1 MSEDLR
7 GLMFSIAYRM
17 LGSVSEAE
25 DVVQEAFVR
34 LQAAEERGEEIR
46 SREAYATTVTTR
58 LAIDELRSARA
69 RRETYVGVWLPE
81 PIVAEAAE
89 AAEGPERAA
98 EMADSLSMAFLVLA
112 ESLSPVER
120 AVFLLREVFG
130 YGYDEIEQIVGRSE
144 ANCRQILVRA
154 RRHIAEGRPR
164 FEADRAE
171 AQAVLQRFVAAAEA
185 GEMDQLVGFLAED
198 VAVYGDGG
206 GKATAAPR
214 PVFGRQRVGAF
225 LAGVFRQAKRQGL
238 SVEPAVVNG
247 GAGLVVRDPD
257 GRLVAVESVEVAG
270 GQIQTIRSVVNP
282 DKLAHLGPT
291 SDLAL
296 RSDPALRKEPG

>member
-34 LQAAEERGEEIR
+34 LQAAEDRGEEIR
-46 SREAYATTVTTR
+46 SREAYATTITTR

-81 PIVAEAAE
+81 PIVADT
-89 AAEGPERAA
+89 AEGPERAA

-112 ESLSPVER
+112 ESLSPIER

-130 YGYDEIEQIVGRSE
+130 YGYDEVAEIVGRSE

-154 RRHIAEGRPR
+154 RRHIEDGRPR

-225 LAGVFRQAKRQGL
+225 LAGLFRQAKRQGL

-247 GAGLVVRDPD
+247 GAGLLVRDPD
-257 GRLVAVESVEVAG
+257 GRLVAVQSVEVAG
-270 GQIQTIRSVVNP
+270 GQIQTVRSVVNP

-296 RSDPALRKEPG
+296 RSDPGLRKEPR